1 MKKME
6 YQMPEV
12 KAYELKMRSQIL
24 DASGSTPSSGGEIPG
39 EGPGE

>member
-12 KAYELKMRSQIL
+12 KAYELNMRGHVL
-24 DASGSTPSSGGEIPG
+24 LEASGETP
-39 EGPGE
+39 GPGGSGDDLEE

>member
-12 KAYELKMRSQIL
+12 KAYELDMRDHVLLQT
-24 DASGSTPSSGGEIPG
+24 SGENP
-39 EGPGE
+39 GPGGSGEEIDE

>member
-12 KAYELKMRSQIL
+12 KAYELKMRSHIL
-24 DASGSTPSSGGEIPG
+24 EASGSVPGDGGSGAGIDE
-39 EGPGE
+39 